1 VVQNSTLARKVL
13 CSRQFENVWM
23 TPVTNNCCAAL
34 GASLL
39 GYFQKNNRISNGKN
53 FVSELPFL
61 GSSYSRHDIE
71 LSLSL
76 KKVESVAVDAEQQ
89 LLDLVCNFLE
99 SGKVVGWFQERSVF
113 GGHAPGNRCVLADPR
128 QSGILSHL
136 NKVLKQHENYRTYS
150 VSILRDELGSFY
162 YLPPTASFYS
172 MMNFSLLLKEQY
184 RRRSDKQE
192 GSESET
198 PDSSFSLFPS
208 ITRPDASS
216 RVHVVDPEASPMF
229 SRLLRNFRA
238 RCGCPMLLNT
248 SLNSYNNPVVRT
260 PAEAI
265 DCFINSGM
273 DVLVLG
279 NRILRK
285 A

>member
-1 VVQNSTLARKVL
+1 
-13 CSRQFENVWM
+13 
-23 TPVTNNCCAAL
+23 
-34 GASLL
+34 L